1 MKKKGVE
8 MIRVLVVDDAAT
20 IRTLFESIIEKS
32 ENYMLVGALENAK
45 AALPF
50 LMRSRADVVLMDV
63 YTKDRENG
71 LEAAREIKEHFPTVK
86 VIIAT
91 SLPEESFLIKA
102 REAGCESFWYK
113 EMGEIG
119 LLDILDRT
127 MAGESVYPDK
137 TPVVEIGLA
146 KSVEF
151 TAMEMKVLRELCN
164 GKLNKEIAD
173 ELCMSENTVKFHI
186 NNMLQKAGY
195 SNRYQL
201 AIDAVEQ
208 KFIVPGF

>member
-1 MKKKGVE
+1 MQ
-8 MIRVLVVDDAAT
+8 RVLIVDDAVT

-32 ENYMLVGALENAK
+32 ENYTLAGSLENAN

-50 LMRSRADVVLMDV
+50 CMRSPVDLILMDV
-63 YTKDRENG
+63 YTKNRENG
-71 LEAAREIKEHFPTVK
+71 LTAAGEIKKEFPNIK
-86 VIIAT
+86 IIIAT
-91 SLPEESFLIKA
+91 SLPEESFLEKA

-113 EMGEIG
+113 EMGEVG
-119 LLDILDRT
+119 LLDIMDRT
-127 MAGESVYPDK
+127 VKGESVYPDK
-137 TPVVEIGLA
+137 TPDIEIGNA

-151 TAMEMKVLRELCN
+151 TPMEMKVLRELCN
-164 GKLNKEIAD
+164 GKLNKEIAE
-173 ELCMSENTVKFHI
+173 ELSMSENTVKFHI

-208 KFIVPGF
+208 KLIVPGF

>member
-1 MKKKGVE
+1 MT
-8 MIRVLVVDDAAT
+8 RVLIVDDAVT
-20 IRTLFESIIEKS
+20 VRTLFENIIEES
-32 ENYMLVGALENAK
+32 EEYELAGSLENAK

-50 LMRSRADVVLMDV
+50 CMRSPVDLILMDV

-71 LEAAREIKEHFPTVK
+71 LEASLNIKKQFPK
-86 VIIAT
+86 IKIIVAT
-91 SLPEESFLIKA
+91 SLPEESFLEKA

-113 EMGEIG
+113 EMGEMG
-119 LLDILDRT
+119 LLDIMNRT
-127 MAGESVYPDK
+127 MAGESVYPDS
-137 TPVVEIGLA
+137 TPSVNVGLA

-151 TAMEMKVLRELCN
+151 TPMEMKVLRELCN
-164 GKLNKEIAD
+164 GKLNKEIAE
-173 ELCMSENTVKFHI
+173 ELFMSENTVKFHI

-208 KFIVPGF
+208 KLIVPGF

>member
-1 MKKKGVE
+1 MT
-8 MIRVLVVDDAAT
+8 RVLIVDDAVT
-20 IRTLFESIIEKS
+20 VRTLFENIIEESKEYELAGS
-32 ENYMLVGALENAK
+32 LENAK

-50 LMRSRADVVLMDV
+50 CMRSPVDLILMDV

-71 LEAAREIKEHFPTVK
+71 LEASLNIKKQFPQIK
-86 VIIAT
+86 IIIAT
-91 SLPEESFLIKA
+91 SLPEESFLEKA

-113 EMGEIG
+113 EMGEMG
-119 LLDILDRT
+119 LLDIMNRT
-127 MAGESVYPDK
+127 MAGESVYPDS
-137 TPVVEIGLA
+137 TPSVNVGLA

-151 TAMEMKVLRELCN
+151 TPMEMKVLRELCN
-164 GKLNKEIAD
+164 GKLNKEIAE
-173 ELCMSENTVKFHI
+173 ELFMSENTVKFHI

-208 KFIVPGF
+208 KLIVPGF

>member
-1 MKKKGVE
+1 MT
-8 MIRVLVVDDAAT
+8 RVLIVDDAVT
-20 IRTLFESIIEKS
+20 VRTLFENIIEES
-32 ENYMLVGALENAK
+32 EEYELAGSLENAK

-50 LMRSRADVVLMDV
+50 CMRSPVDLILMDV

-71 LEAAREIKEHFPTVK
+71 LEASLNIKKQFPK
-86 VIIAT
+86 IKIIVAT
-91 SLPEESFLIKA
+91 SLPEESFLEKA

-119 LLDILDRT
+119 LLDIMDRT

-137 TPVVEIGLA
+137 TPSVNVGLA

-151 TAMEMKVLRELCN
+151 TPMEMKVLRELCN
-164 GKLNKEIAD
+164 GKLNKEIAE
-173 ELCMSENTVKFHI
+173 ELFMSENTVKFHI

-208 KFIVPGF
+208 KLIVPGF

>member
-1 MKKKGVE
+1 MT
-8 MIRVLVVDDAAT
+8 RVLIVDDSVT
-20 IRTLFESIIEKS
+20 VRTLFESIIEGSS
-32 ENYMLVGALENAK
+32 EYTLAGSLENAK

-50 LMRSRADVVLMDV
+50 CMRSPVDLILMDV

-71 LEAAREIKEHFPTVK
+71 LEAAREIKKEFPDIK
-86 VIIAT
+86 IIIST
-91 SLPEESFLIKA
+91 SLPEESFLDKA
-102 REAGCESFWYK
+102 RDAGCESFWYK
-113 EMGEIG
+113 EVGELG
-119 LLDILDRT
+119 LLDIMNRT
-127 MAGESVYPDK
+127 MRGESVYPDS
-137 TPVVEIGLA
+137 TPTVSVGLA

-151 TAMEMKVLRELCN
+151 TPMEMKVLRELCN
-164 GKLNKEIAD
+164 GKLNKDIAK

-208 KFIVPGF
+208 KLIVPGF

>member
-1 MKKKGVE
+1 MT
-8 MIRVLVVDDAAT
+8 RVLIVDDAVT
-20 IRTLFESIIEKS
+20 VRTLFENIIEES
-32 ENYMLVGALENAK
+32 EEYELAGSLENAK

-50 LMRSRADVVLMDV
+50 CMRSPVDLILMDV

-71 LEAAREIKEHFPTVK
+71 LEASLNIKKQFPQIK
-86 VIIAT
+86 IIIAT
-91 SLPEESFLIKA
+91 SLPEESFLEKA

-113 EMGEIG
+113 EMGEMG
-119 LLDILDRT
+119 LLDIMNRT

-137 TPVVEIGLA
+137 TPEVNVGLA

-151 TAMEMKVLRELCN
+151 TPMEMKVLRELCN
-164 GKLNKEIAD
+164 GKLNKEIAE
-173 ELCMSENTVKFHI
+173 ELFMSENTVKFHI

-208 KFIVPGF
+208 KLIVPGF

>member
-1 MKKKGVE
+1 MT
-8 MIRVLVVDDAAT
+8 RVLIVDDAT
-20 IRTLFESIIEKS
+20 TVRTLFEDIIEKS
-32 ENYMLVGALENAK
+32 EAYELAGTLENAN

-50 LMRSRADVVLMDV
+50 CMRTPVDLILMDV
-63 YTKDRENG
+63 YTKNRENG
-71 LEAAREIKEHFPTVK
+71 LVAAAEIKKEFDNIK
-86 VIIAT
+86 IIIAT

-119 LLDILDRT
+119 LLDIMDRT
-127 MAGESVYPDK
+127 MKGESVYPDS
-137 TPVVEIGLA
+137 TPAVEIGMA

-151 TAMEMKVLRELCN
+151 TPMEMKVLRELCN

-173 ELCMSENTVKFHI
+173 ELFMSENTVKFHI

-201 AIDAVEQ
+201 AIDAVER
-208 KFIVPGF
+208 KLIVPGF

>member
-1 MKKKGVE
+1 MT
-8 MIRVLVVDDAAT
+8 RVLIVDDFVT
-20 IRTLFESIIEKS
+20 VRTLFESIIEGS
-32 ENYMLVGALENAK
+32 GEYTLAGSLENAK

-50 LMRSRADVVLMDV
+50 CMRSPVDLIIMDV

-71 LEAAREIKEHFPTVK
+71 LEAAREIKKEFPDIK
-86 VIIAT
+86 IIIST
-91 SLPEESFLIKA
+91 SLPEESFLEKA
-102 REAGCESFWYK
+102 HEAGCESFWYK
-113 EMGEIG
+113 EVGELG
-119 LLDILDRT
+119 LLDIMNRT
-127 MAGESVYPDK
+127 MRGEHVFPDTTPTVSV
-137 TPVVEIGLA
+137 GLA

-151 TAMEMKVLRELCN
+151 TPMEMKVLRELCN
-164 GKLNKEIAD
+164 GKLNKDIAK

-208 KFIVPGF
+208 KLIVPGF

>member
-1 MKKKGVE
+1 
-8 MIRVLVVDDAAT
+8 MIRVLIVDDSVT
-20 IRTLFESIIEKS
+20 VRTLFESIIEGS
-32 ENYMLVGALENAK
+32 GEYTLAGSLENAK

-50 LMRSRADVVLMDV
+50 CMRSPVDLILMDV

-71 LEAAREIKEHFPTVK
+71 LEAAREIKKEFPDIK
-86 VIIAT
+86 IIIST
-91 SLPEESFLIKA
+91 SLPEESFLEKA
-102 REAGCESFWYK
+102 HDAGCESFWYK
-113 EMGEIG
+113 EVGELG
-119 LLDILDRT
+119 LLDIMNRT
-127 MAGESVYPDK
+127 MRGEHVYPDA
-137 TPVVEIGLA
+137 TPAVSVGLA

-151 TAMEMKVLRELCN
+151 TPMEMKVLRELCN
-164 GKLNKEIAD
+164 GKLNKDIAK

-208 KFIVPGF
+208 KLIVPGF

>member
-1 MKKKGVE
+1 
-8 MIRVLVVDDAAT
+8 MIKVLIVDDAVT

-32 ENYMLVGALENAK
+32 EDYKVAGTLENAK

-50 LMRSRADVVLMDV
+50 CMRSPVDLILMDV

-71 LEAAREIKEHFPTVK
+71 LEAAAEIKKEFPNIKIV
-86 VIIAT
+86 IAT
-91 SLPEESFLIKA
+91 SLPEESFLSKA
-102 REAGCESFWYK
+102 KEAGCESFWYK
-113 EMGEIG
+113 ELGEIG
-119 LLDILDRT
+119 LIDVMNRT
-127 MAGESVYPDK
+127 MAGENVYPDRS
-137 TPVVEIGLA
+137 PVVDIGLA

-151 TAMEMKVLRELCN
+151 TPMEMKVLRELCN
-164 GKLNKEIAD
+164 GRLNKEIAD
-173 ELCMSENTVKFHI
+173 NLCMSENTVKFHI

-208 KFIVPGF
+208 KLIVPGF

>member
-1 MKKKGVE
+1 MT
-8 MIRVLVVDDAAT
+8 RVLIVDDAT
-20 IRTLFESIIEKS
+20 TVRTLFEDIIEKS
-32 ENYMLVGALENAK
+32 EAYELAGTLENAK

-50 LMRSRADVVLMDV
+50 CMRTPVDLILMDV
-63 YTKDRENG
+63 YTKNRENG
-71 LEAAREIKEHFPTVK
+71 LVAAAEIKKEFDNIK
-86 VIIAT
+86 IIIAT

-119 LLDILDRT
+119 LLDIMDRT
-127 MAGESVYPDK
+127 MKGESVYPDS
-137 TPVVEIGLA
+137 TPAVEIGMA

-151 TAMEMKVLRELCN
+151 TPMEMKVLRELCN

-173 ELCMSENTVKFHI
+173 ELFMSENTVKFHI

-201 AIDAVEQ
+201 AIDAVER
-208 KFIVPGF
+208 KLIVPGF

>member
-1 MKKKGVE
+1 MT
-8 MIRVLVVDDAAT
+8 RVLIVDDSVT
-20 IRTLFESIIEKS
+20 VRTLFGSIIEGS
-32 ENYMLVGALENAK
+32 GEYTLAGSLENAK

-50 LMRSRADVVLMDV
+50 CMRSPVDLILMDV

-71 LEAAREIKEHFPTVK
+71 LEAAREIKKEFPDIK
-86 VIIAT
+86 IIIST
-91 SLPEESFLIKA
+91 SLPEESFLEKA
-102 REAGCESFWYK
+102 RDAGCESFWYK
-113 EMGEIG
+113 EMGELG
-119 LLDILDRT
+119 LMDIMNRT
-127 MAGESVYPDK
+127 MRGERVYPDA
-137 TPVVEIGLA
+137 TPAVSVGLA

-151 TAMEMKVLRELCN
+151 TPMEMKVLRELCN
-164 GKLNKEIAD
+164 GKLNKEIAK

-208 KFIVPGF
+208 KLIVPGF

>member
-1 MKKKGVE
+1 MT
-8 MIRVLVVDDAAT
+8 RVLIVDDSVT
-20 IRTLFESIIEKS
+20 VRTLFESIIEES
-32 ENYMLVGALENAK
+32 DNYSLAGSLENAK

-50 LMRSRADVVLMDV
+50 CMRSPVDLILMDV

-71 LEAAREIKEHFPTVK
+71 LEAAKEIKKEFPDIK
-86 VIIAT
+86 IIIST
-91 SLPEESFLIKA
+91 SLPEESFLEKA
-102 REAGCESFWYK
+102 KDAGCESFWYK
-113 EMGEIG
+113 EVGELG
-119 LLDILDRT
+119 LLDIMNRT
-127 MAGESVYPDK
+127 VRGENVYPDA
-137 TPVVEIGLA
+137 TPTVSVGLA

-151 TAMEMKVLRELCN
+151 TPMEMKVLRELCN
-164 GKLNKEIAD
+164 GKLNKDIAK

-208 KFIVPGF
+208 KLIVPGF

>member
-1 MKKKGVE
+1 MT
-8 MIRVLVVDDAAT
+8 RVLIVDDSVT
-20 IRTLFESIIEKS
+20 VRTLFESIIEGS
-32 ENYMLVGALENAK
+32 GEYTLAGSLENAK

-50 LMRSRADVVLMDV
+50 CMRSPVDLIIMDV

-71 LEAAREIKEHFPTVK
+71 LEAAREIKKEFPDIK
-86 VIIAT
+86 IIIST
-91 SLPEESFLIKA
+91 SLPEESFLEQA
-102 REAGCESFWYK
+102 HEAGCESFWYK
-113 EMGEIG
+113 EVGELG
-119 LLDILDRT
+119 LLDIMNRT
-127 MAGESVYPDK
+127 MRGEHVFPDTTPTVSV
-137 TPVVEIGLA
+137 GLA

-151 TAMEMKVLRELCN
+151 TPMEMKVLRELCN
-164 GKLNKEIAD
+164 GKLNKDIAK

-208 KFIVPGF
+208 KLIVPGF

>member
-1 MKKKGVE
+1 MKK
-8 MIRVLVVDDAAT
+8 VLIVDDAIT
-20 IRTLFESIIEKS
+20 IRTLFENIITES
-32 ENYMLVGALENAK
+32 DRYELAGSLENAK

-50 LMRSRADVVLMDV
+50 CMRSQVDVILMDV
-63 YTKDRENG
+63 YTKDKENG
-71 LEAAREIKEHFPTVK
+71 LEAAKAIKENFPNIK
-86 VIIAT
+86 IIIAT
-91 SLPEESFLIKA
+91 SLPEESFLEKG

-113 EMGEIG
+113 EMGEVG

-127 MAGESVYPDK
+127 MAGECVYPDK
-137 TPVVEIGLA
+137 TPSVQIGLA

-151 TAMEMKVLRELCN
+151 TQMEMKVLRCLCN
-164 GKLNKEIAD
+164 GKLNKDIAE
-173 ELCMSENTVKFHI
+173 ELLLSENTVKFHI

-208 KFIVPGF
+208 KLIVPGF

>member
-1 MKKKGVE
+1 MT
-8 MIRVLVVDDAAT
+8 RVLIVDDSVT
-20 IRTLFESIIEKS
+20 VRTLFESIIEGS
-32 ENYMLVGALENAK
+32 GEYTLAGSLENAK

-50 LMRSRADVVLMDV
+50 CMRSPVDLILMDV

-71 LEAAREIKEHFPTVK
+71 LEAAREIKKEFPDIK
-86 VIIAT
+86 IIIST
-91 SLPEESFLIKA
+91 SLPEESFLEKA
-102 REAGCESFWYK
+102 HDAGCESFWYK
-113 EMGEIG
+113 EVGELG
-119 LLDILDRT
+119 LLDIMNRT
-127 MAGESVYPDK
+127 MRGEHVFPDTTPTVSV
-137 TPVVEIGLA
+137 GLA

-151 TAMEMKVLRELCN
+151 TPMEMKVLRELCN
-164 GKLNKEIAD
+164 GKLNKDIAR

-208 KFIVPGF
+208 KLIVPGF

>member
-1 MKKKGVE
+1 MT
-8 MIRVLVVDDAAT
+8 RVLIVDDSVT
-20 IRTLFESIIEKS
+20 VRTLFESIIEGS
-32 ENYMLVGALENAK
+32 GEYTLAGSLENAK

-50 LMRSRADVVLMDV
+50 CMRSPVDLILMDV

-71 LEAAREIKEHFPTVK
+71 LEAAREIKKEFPEIK
-86 VIIAT
+86 IIIST
-91 SLPEESFLIKA
+91 SLPEESFLEKA
-102 REAGCESFWYK
+102 HDAGCESFWYK
-113 EMGEIG
+113 EVGELG
-119 LLDILDRT
+119 LLDVMNRT
-127 MAGESVYPDK
+127 MRGEHVFPDTTPTVSV
-137 TPVVEIGLA
+137 GLA

-151 TAMEMKVLRELCN
+151 TPMEMKVLRELCN
-164 GKLNKEIAD
+164 GKLNKDIAK

-208 KFIVPGF
+208 KLIVPGF